1 MNNMKK
7 KKRKRKLRKN
17 VIWTGVF
24 LLVLTA
30 GAALFVLIPRI
41 RFTDNTPVLERMNE
55 YHASEFIAGANG
67 EVTSENDVLFT
78 EETGE
83 YSTRFTVRK
92 WIFTREYNLVYRV
105 EDTTPPEISF
115 QESVIYKN
123 PEEDFST
130 EQMKE
135 NITLSE
141 AGTVNVETDYNPLYS
156 GYYTVKATAE
166 DEYGNVSEASFE
178 AVVKDEEPPV
188 LFRTGNNTRI
198 LKGDDFNLSDI
209 ISYGDNADPAPS
221 LSVTGEVDTSET
233 GSYPLHAVLTDFFGN
248 VKEWDLTVEVVD
260 EMPETQSEHHS
271 YPFSELRQDFQGE
284 GRTFGID
291 VSFWQGDIDF
301 EAVKNAGCEFVI
313 LRIGYS
319 HNGELKTDEKYH
331 EYLEG
336 AQNAGLPIGIYLFV
350 YDNTEDELMSSL
362 DQMFAELGDTQLD
375 LPIAFDWENF
385 SNYQDYE
392 ISFQQLNHLYDI
404 FETEVKQHGYESML
418 YGSKTYLE
426 TVWTHTD
433 TRPVWLA
440 QYYNRVT
447 YESPY
452 MIWQC
457 SGSGRID
464 GINGDVDLDILY
476 GS

>member
-1 MNNMKK
+1 M
-7 KKRKRKLRKN
+7 L
-17 VIWTGVF
+17 ICIFLIVF
-24 LLVLTA
+24 IA
-30 GAALFVLIPRI
+30 GIALFVLLPYI
-41 RFTDNTPVLERMNE
+41 RFTDNNPVLERANE
-55 YHASEFIAGANG
+55 YHASDFVAKANG
-67 EVTSENDVLFT
+67 DVTPENNVLFT

-83 YSTRFTVRK
+83 YSVRFIVKK
-92 WIFTREYNLVYRV
+92 WIFSREYDLVYRV
-105 EDTTPPEISF
+105 EDTTPPKISF
-115 QESVIYKN
+115 KESVVYRN

-130 EQMKE
+130 EEMKE

-141 AGTVNVETDYNPLYS
+141 EGTVNVETDYNPLYS

-166 DEYGNVSEASFE
+166 DQYGNVSEASYD

-188 LFRTGNNTRI
+188 VFRTGNNTKI
-198 LKGDDFNLSDI
+198 LKGSDFVLSDI
-209 ISYGDNADPAPS
+209 LSYGDNADPAPR
-221 LSVTGEVDTSET
+221 LSVTGEVDTSKT

-260 EMPETQSEHHS
+260 EIPETEPNHHS
-271 YPFSELRQDFQGE
+271 YPFNELRQNFEGE
-284 GRTFGID
+284 GRKFGID

-301 EAVKNAGCEFVI
+301 EAVKKAGCEFVI

-319 HNGELKTDEKYH
+319 HNGELKTDEKFH

-336 AQNAGLPIGIYLFV
+336 AQKAGLPIGIYLFV
-350 YDNTEDELMSSL
+350 YDNTEEELLSSL
-362 DQMFAELGDTQLD
+362 DQMFAELGDTRLD
-375 LPIAFDWENF
+375 LSIAFDWENF

-392 ISFQQLNHLYDI
+392 ISFQQLNHLYDV
-404 FETEVKQHGYESML
+404 FEAEVHQRGYESML

-464 GINGDVDLDILY
+464 GIQGDVDLDILY

>member
-1 MNNMKK
+1 MK
-7 KKRKRKLRKN
+7 KKRKRKLRRS
-17 VIWTGVF
+17 ILYTGIF
-24 LLVLTA
+24 LLTFTA
-30 GAALFVLIPRI
+30 GIAFLVLVPYI
-41 RFTDNTPVLERMNE
+41 RFTDRNPVLERMNE
-55 YHASEFIAGANG
+55 YHASDFIARANG
-67 EVTSENDVLFT
+67 EVTAEDDVLFT

-83 YSTRFTVRK
+83 YHTRFTVKK
-92 WIFTREYNLVYRV
+92 WIFNREYDLVYRV

-115 QESVIYKN
+115 QESVIYRN
-123 PEEDFST
+123 PEEDYST
-130 EQMKE
+130 EEMKE

-141 AGTVNVETDYNPLYS
+141 AGTVQVETDYNPLYS

-166 DEYGNVSEASFE
+166 DAYGNVSEASFE

-188 LFRTGNNTRI
+188 VFRTGNNTRI
-198 LKGDDFNLSDI
+198 LKGEDFVLSDI

-221 LSVTGEVDTSET
+221 LSVTGEVDTSQT
-233 GSYPLHAVLTDFFGN
+233 GSYPIHAVLTDFFGN

-260 EMPETQSEHHS
+260 EIPKTESEHHS
-271 YPFSELRQDFQGE
+271 YPFSELRKEFAGE
-284 GRTFGID
+284 GRRFGID

-301 EAVKNAGCEFVI
+301 EAVKEAGCEFVI

-319 HNGELKTDEKYH
+319 HNGELKTDEQFH
-331 EYLEG
+331 AYLEG
-336 AQNAGLPIGIYLFV
+336 AKNAGLPIGIYLFV
-350 YDNTEDELMSSL
+350 YDNTEEELRSSL
-362 DQMFAELGDTQLD
+362 DQMFAELGDTRLD
-375 LPIAFDWENF
+375 LPVAFDWENF

-404 FETEVKQHGYESML
+404 FETEVQQHGYESML

-426 TVWTHTD
+426 SVWTHTD

-464 GINGDVDLDILY
+464 GISGDVDLDILY